1 MYEQSNGFVK
11 LALKWKGDLI
21 PRDSEDPSPLWIPA
35 FLMTE
40 RGLVK
45 HLLPYD
51 ALSLHKGKTI
61 ISLCP
66 NVGSELCIGPCAH

>member
-40 RGLVK
+40 
-45 HLLPYD
+45 
-51 ALSLHKGKTI
+51 
-61 ISLCP
+61 
-66 NVGSELCIGPCAH
+66 